1 MNNDQ
6 NINLRGKTW
15 ETATAKLFENATGNH
30 PPTGNAH
37 HPLWLI
43 NLSKIETLYG
53 KSSFQQGVVLKE
65 VAFL

>member
-1 MNNDQ
+1 MGNCDSQ
-6 NINLRGKTW
+6 
-15 ETATAKLFENATGNH
+15 LFENATGNH